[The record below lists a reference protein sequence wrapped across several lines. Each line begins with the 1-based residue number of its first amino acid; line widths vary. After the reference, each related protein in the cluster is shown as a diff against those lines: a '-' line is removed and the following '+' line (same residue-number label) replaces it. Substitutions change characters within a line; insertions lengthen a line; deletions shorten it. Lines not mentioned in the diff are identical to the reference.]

1 MMKSNNLK
9 IRSQI
14 STSLFLIFSFI
25 LGQIFWIFQK
35 NYQIPA
41 LGGDSVLYLG
51 PNLEKIYWPYFGY
64 YLFLKVCHIL
74 GNQVYFAVIFQS
86 ILTLIAAKKLISIG
100 ELLLNR
106 RVGLISACIYLL
118 IPELTQWT
126 RYILSESLYFSFTI
140 IVFYYSI
147 RVILLENLKKNLS
160 MFLLSSVITSSLRP
174 NGIIF
179 FVTVLAFLL
188 FIFIKKTMYK
198 LILILVVW
206 FAALFTLG
214 FTSAGSSRTTSRIP
228 KKFFEGQ
235 IEYEADFLVQ
245 QMPRP
250 LPNVFNFQTMLFYM
264 LEHPLETIKLWAI
277 RLIFEMA
284 QIRPWYSILHNTVTL
299 VTMILFYS
307 FSIVGYIKSRHNKLI
322 LFVYFVSTTSA
333 LTICLTWAIWE
344 GRFAWW
350 FLVTWI
356 PFVSIG
362 VLTVSNF
369 LSKTLLRRF

>member
-1 MMKSNNLK
+1 LD
-9 IRSQI
+9 I
-14 STSLFLIFSFI
+14 SKELSDSCFR
-25 LGQIFWIFQK
+25 
-35 NYQIPA
+35 
-41 LGGDSVLYLG
+41 GDSVLYLG

-64 YLFLKVCHIL
+64 YLFLKFCHIL

-100 ELLLNR
+100 ELLLHR
-106 RVGLISACIYLL
+106 RVGLISAGIYLL
-118 IPELTQWT
+118 TPELTQWT
-126 RYILSESLYFSFTI
+126 RYILSESLFFSFTI
-140 IVFYYSI
+140 IVFYYSTK
-147 RVILLENLKKNLS
+147 VILLENLKKNLS
-160 MFLLSSVITSSLRP
+160 MFLLSAVITSSLRP

-179 FVTVLAFLL
+179 FVTVLAFLI
-188 FIFIKKTMYK
+188 FIFIKKTMHK
-198 LILILVVW
+198 LLLILVVW

-214 FTSAGSSRTTSRIP
+214 FTSTGSSRTTSRIP

-245 QMPRP
+245 QMPSP
-250 LPNVFNFQTMLFYM
+250 LPDVFNFQTMLLYM

-299 VTMILFYS
+299 FTMILFYS

-362 VLTVSNF
+362 ILTVSNF